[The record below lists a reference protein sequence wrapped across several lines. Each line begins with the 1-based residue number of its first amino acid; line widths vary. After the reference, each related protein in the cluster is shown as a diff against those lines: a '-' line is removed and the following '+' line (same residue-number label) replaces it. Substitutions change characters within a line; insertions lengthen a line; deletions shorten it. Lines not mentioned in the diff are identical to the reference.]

1 MSGTERRL
9 RDILSKRIMVL
20 DGAMGTMIQRYKLTE
35 EDYRGGP
42 NGRFIDWKPDDLA
55 EGERELFVKGN
66 NELLSLTQPQII
78 REIYDQYLE
87 AGADIIEANTFSAT
101 TIAQTDYHMGF
112 LVDEMNEQ
120 SVKIA
125 REACEHY
132 STPEKP
138 RFVAGSIGPTPRT
151 ASISPDVNDPGARNV
166 TFDELMASYL
176 QQVRALARA
185 GVDILLV
192 ETVFDTLNCKAAL
205 FAIDTY
211 FEESGKT
218 LPIMISGTVT
228 DAPIL
233 KSFRGLPIPISA
245 CIRMPACP
253 TR

>member
-1 MSGTERRL
+1 MTAIAISETERRL
-9 RDILSKRIMVL
+9 REILSKRIMVL

-42 NGRFIDWKPDDLA
+42 NGRFINWKPDDLA

-101 TIAQTDYHMGF
+101 TIAQADYHMGF

-125 REACEHY
+125 REACERY
-132 STPEKP
+132 STSDKP

-166 TFDELMASYL
+166 TFDELMVAYL
-176 QQVRALARA
+176 QQVRALAKA
-185 GVDILLV
+185 GVD
-192 ETVFDTLNCKAAL
+192 
-205 FAIDTY
+205 
-211 FEESGKT
+211 
-218 LPIMISGTVT
+218 
-228 DAPIL
+228 
-233 KSFRGLPIPISA
+233 
-245 CIRMPACP
+245 
-253 TR
+253 